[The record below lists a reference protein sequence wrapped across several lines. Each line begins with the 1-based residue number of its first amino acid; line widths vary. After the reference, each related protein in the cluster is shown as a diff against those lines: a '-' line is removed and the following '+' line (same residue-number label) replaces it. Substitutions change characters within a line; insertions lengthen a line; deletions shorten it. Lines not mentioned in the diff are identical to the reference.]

1 MSSAPYDSQ
10 TTSDNEFS
18 GVVLMLALLTINAL
32 LVWLCT

>member
-10 TTSDNEFS
+10 TSDTEL
-18 GVVLMLALLTINAL
+18 GGIVLMLAILAINAL

>member
-10 TTSDNEFS
+10 TTSDTELS
-18 GVVLMLALLTINAL
+18 GVVLLLAILAINAL